1 MKKVLLTTTALVM
14 TAGVAAAEVSISG
27 TAGVAAVKSADAT
40 ARMTSGVDL
49 NFAVSA
55 AADNGLTMAATVDL
69 GEGELVDYN
78 DDFAVDSQCSKARS
92 DTAATNAAAAVASG
106 TYDCGFVGSS
116 ASPAITLGYSGI
128 TVVVDAGGVDD
139 LYDDAQHDDISV
151 NMDLGGL
158 DTTITM
164 DTDAADSHG
173 SYKVAYTMGDVTATL
188 TGSTDP
194 GSHAAAAAANGVAA
208 RSANDYSGGKLAL
221 SYAMGDLTLN
231 ASTDDNGT
239 MKSTNTAGFS
249 YAMDAITIT
258 YTLANT
264 AEEGWKDYDAKLAYS
279 AGAMTASIATDEN
292 GVSKVIAEY
301 DLGGGATFFASSK
314 STKGTNDQ
322 QAAGINFKF

>member
-27 TAGVAAVKSADAT
+27 TAGVAAVKEADAN

-78 DDFAVDSQCSKARS
+78 DDFAVDAQYS
-92 DTAATNAAAAVASG
+92 TATDG
-106 TYDCGFVGSS
+106 TDDVQTVGSS
-116 ASPAITLGYSGI
+116 ASPAITLGYAGV
-128 TVVVDAGGVDD
+128 TVVVDDNGVDD
-139 LYDDAQHDDISV
+139 LYDDAQHDDISI

-164 DTDAADSHG
+164 DTNADDSHG
-173 SYKVAYTMGDVTATL
+173 SYKVAYTMGDLTATL

-194 GSHAAAAAANGVAA
+194 GSTTTDGVTTD
-208 RSANDYSGGKLAL
+208 NSGGKLAL

-231 ASTDDNGT
+231 ASTNDNGT
-239 MKSTNTAGFS
+239 DKSTNDAGFS

-279 AGAMTASIATDEN
+279 AGAMTASIATDEE

-314 STKGTNDQ
+314 STKGTNNQ